1 VVVDF
6 VWLQAVVFAKR
17 DWHFVWALWNWAVTS
32 NLNERAAV
40 RPGLALELSRST
52 LGIELLCP
60 PLTS

>member
-6 VWLQAVVFAKR
+6 VWLKAVVVAKW
-17 DWHFVWALWNWAVTS
+17 DWHFVSAFWSWAVTS
-32 NLNERAAV
+32 SLDERAAA